1 MASSRAFAS
10 DVAGASSSPPANA
23 GGSAPSVSLGSS
35 VAVAYEN
42 GTEVVADVAVDT
54 QVQQWGYNVYAGSD
68 TTVRRRRRRSS
79 RSACRPQRTSTDGG
93 RRRRRLK
100 LVPRQRLRG
109 VGWHGN
115 DGDEDA
121 PLTLVLQNVRP
132 VDYGDGASNEYV
144 NLTCPP
150 EFVGRVSAECPGTN
164 ATVAANCSGRYPTL
178 DPASG
183 LSSRLRHRGRRGW
196 AARRRSSRP
205 ACSGTRRA
213 RRTTQRSARP
223 VNWTST
229 NTTCA
234 CSADASAIAASAGG
248 ASFTSGSAALA
259 GYFGSMFDS
268 SAFGPNL
275 FLQNPLL
282 IATFVVI
289 FVLVVLNMVIGIRN
303 DMRDNAAGW
312 TTVEAAK
319 SRRHMAAPSGLEH
332 KLAAFRA
339 ETGVEET
346 VETRAKLEATRTVAQ
361 YAEDSMPSFVSDRTL
376 CHSFGRALVEN
387 HGWIAASAWGPFD
400 PITPRYIRAQVLGI
414 STLWL
419 LVALAVQMQLAHPD
433 LGCEQY
439 TNEADCL
446 VMTSPFDPNER
457 ACAWDPLLEDACALA
472 PPDASTQFTPLNM
485 AMLVIVML
493 TDQPPHRARRGGGWL
508 CDCREPIVKARGT
521 S

>member
-1 MASSRAFAS
+1 MASSRAFAR

-35 VAVAYEN
+35 VAITYEN

-68 TTVRRRRRRSS
+68 AMGISTA
-79 RSACRPQRTSTDGG
+79 SALVSLGVSTAEISTNGG

-100 LVPRQRLRG
+100 LVPRRLG
-109 VGWHGN
+109 AGN
-115 DGDEDA
+115 NGDEDA

-132 VDYGDGASNEYV
+132 IDYGDGASNEYV

-150 EFVGRVSAECPGTN
+150 EFVGRVSAICPGTN

-178 DPASG
+178 DPTSG
-183 LSSRLRHRGRRGW
+183 LILSFETSWSTRMGCATTVEPTCLLW
-196 AARRRSSRP
+196 DAARQ
-205 ACSGTRRA
+205 AYDATLC
-213 RRTTQRSARP
+213 RP

-229 NTTCA
+229 NTTCE

-493 TDQPPHRARRGGGWL
+493 TINPLISLVEVAAGCAITER
-508 CDCREPIVKARGT
+508 IVKAHT
-521 S
+521 NNVTE